1 MGGDNLRVYKWKEN
15 LIMKLSKLTKIS
27 KKVLAVVLALAMTF
41 VGSYFMPKTADAAQ
55 LQWTQLTDGL
65 GSATVTNTSTDSA
78 YGASFV
84 GFVTN
89 DGWGPDSKWQ
99 GQAIKEG
106 ISVESGKDYK
116 VSVDLTSSAQKKIL
130 IQTLCGSS
138 DYTERNYTINTTKQ
152 HIDFNFHASASAVK
166 VVIAFGSFYDPG
178 TYDIYIEDMTV
189 EEIAPPTPALEWT
202 ELSDGLGQ
210 ATITDTCTESTFG
223 ATFTGFQTN
232 TSWGGDS
239 IWQGQAKKTNY
250 AVENGKNY
258 TVSLDASSTPGKKFR
273 VQVLCN
279 GTYTEDTYDVSSNT
293 HIELPFTATGTS
305 IQFIVAFGA
314 TSASEV
320 GTYDIAISNL
330 TIDKEEEPSTPE
342 PTTPEPTTAGPGDW
356 ITVDSAHLNDTKY
369 RLGTTT
375 DFSQDGKWYLK
386 TQDNSWENW
395 EGAYKDAGDIEG
407 FGFNNRVYHDAG
419 GVFLWSSDLKSEFNL
434 TAGTTYNMSVTLSY
448 TGVEHA
454 QHNFVFTEGGSS
466 NMNLTRTVAAGTST
480 ETYTGSV
487 VPTANNDF
495 VLRISW
501 SSERYETAEV
511 GQFEVTDVTFTED
524 TTWTT
529 CTVDDDF
536 HTIGAGGF
544 QYKFRGQTTARY
556 KTGTGTTINNPL
568 DIEIT
573 NGINADHDFQT
584 LSPVVQLTAG
594 NKYRLTYNV
603 ENLGTAAAQDLGANV
618 YAVAVN
624 ASNDADIASTSPVA
638 VTHGND
644 VDIVLDFIAP
654 ASGSVYFKLNS
665 SYTPATE
672 LVLTPSYADIT
683 PSGYTSVVG
692 DGTFHTIGN
701 NGFQYMFAS
710 GEYVKYKGGTSF
722 NDPLDAWVTIPL
734 GTDHDFQTKTPI
746 ASVSAGH
753 YYKLTYNV
761 NNIGDKDTCDTAQ
774 IYAEVCN
781 ASNDASLATS
791 WDNKIK
797 VNAGDDA
804 DIELEFMAPSSGQV
818 YVKLNS
824 SYTWSTELVLT
835 PELVDLSPDFSACTT
850 DDWTFAG
857 SNDTG
862 WQYFV
867 ASAGSAYKGGTNMGD
882 DLVVNYNAYVDNR
895 DHSLMARSPI
905 TQVDSAKTY
914 TGSIS
919 IKNGSSTAL
928 AANNVS
934 VSVHWYNAQTGDD
947 GAIEG
952 TVQSGAIAAGATGTF
967 NFSYTAPDSGYI
979 FYEAST
985 SYTPEKSQYTFS
997 ATHTP
1002 PADGRYDVAAYKSGS
1017 TATYPTESGKIFAG
1031 WYDDT
1036 SYTQVHSGNT
1046 GLAYAK
1052 FIDEKVLDCK
1062 FQKKNDNTAVRFVS
1076 TIDNCLDYSSV
1087 GFKFTGDYGA
1097 KHIDTEKS
1105 CTKVYKNINA
1115 DGQTLTPS
1123 TAFGNDDSAYFF
1135 TYSVRNMDGT
1145 TSSTW
1150 TATPFYVTPDG
1161 TKVYGTTKDY
1171 SM

>member
-1 MGGDNLRVYKWKEN
+1 MLLR
-15 LIMKLSKLTKIS
+15 
-27 KKVLAVVLALAMTF
+27 
-41 VGSYFMPKTADAAQ
+41 P
-55 LQWTQLTDGL
+55 
-65 GSATVTNTSTDSA
+65 
-78 YGASFV
+78 
-84 GFVTN
+84 
-89 DGWGPDSKWQ
+89 
-99 GQAIKEG
+99 
-106 ISVESGKDYK
+106 
-116 VSVDLTSSAQKKIL
+116 
-130 IQTLCGSS
+130 
-138 DYTERNYTINTTKQ
+138 
-152 HIDFNFHASASAVK
+152 
-166 VVIAFGSFYDPG
+166 AFGLASPYLHHFFSRYLASLQHLSEQRDKLFFGQHGGAASPG
-178 TYDIYIEDMTV
+178 
-189 EEIAPPTPALEWT
+189 AA
-202 ELSDGLGQ
+202 
-210 ATITDTCTESTFG
+210 
-223 ATFTGFQTN
+223 
-232 TSWGGDS
+232 
-239 IWQGQAKKTNY
+239 
-250 AVENGKNY
+250 
-258 TVSLDASSTPGKKFR
+258 
-273 VQVLCN
+273 
-279 GTYTEDTYDVSSNT
+279 
-293 HIELPFTATGTS
+293 ATG
-305 IQFIVAFGA
+305 A
-314 TSASEV
+314 
-320 GTYDIAISNL
+320 
-330 TIDKEEEPSTPE
+330 K
-342 PTTPEPTTAGPGDW
+342 
-356 ITVDSAHLNDTKY
+356 
-369 RLGTTT
+369 
-375 DFSQDGKWYLK
+375 
-386 TQDNSWENW
+386 
-395 EGAYKDAGDIEG
+395 
-407 FGFNNRVYHDAG
+407 
-419 GVFLWSSDLKSEFNL
+419 
-434 TAGTTYNMSVTLSY
+434 
-448 TGVEHA
+448 
-454 QHNFVFTEGGSS
+454 
-466 NMNLTRTVAAGTST
+466 
-480 ETYTGSV
+480 
-487 VPTANNDF
+487 PTANNDF

-501 SSERYETAEV
+501 SSDRYETAEV

-692 DGTFHTIGN
+692 DGTFHAIGN

-734 GTDHDFQTKTPI
+734 GTDHDFQTKTPV

-753 YYKLTYNV
+753 FYKLTYNV

-835 PELVDLSPDFSACTT
+835 PELVDQSPGFSACTT

-857 SNDTG
+857 SNNTG
-862 WQYFV
+862 WQYYV
-867 ASAGSAYKGGTNMGD
+867 ASPGSAYNGGTNLGD
-882 DLVVNYNAYVDNR
+882 DLVVNYNDYMPNR

-1002 PADGRYDVAAYKSGS
+1002 PADGRYDVAIYKSGD
-1017 TATYPTESGKIFAG
+1017 TPTYPTKSDKIFAG
-1031 WYDDT
+1031 WFDDVNHT
-1036 SYTQVHSGNT
+1036 AFEAQVDLQAAGEFVARLETQAGVAVMEPVA
-1046 GLAYAK
+1046 GLAARAFRARNDAVVGRYEVFVAGTPGVEGDVREK
-1052 FIDEKVLDCK
+1052 AGAQADMTRAGLQGPGGEDRNVDAPETHVGQVVDGAFVPEYESEILVRGHVASVLQAEDGLDFDGELPGQMIIDEAAQLDAEAGIGGQAGLGDIHVL
-1062 FQKKNDNTAVRFVS
+1062 AGV
-1076 TIDNCLDYSSV
+1076 V
-1087 GFKFTGDYGA
+1087 GLQQHAEADRPDLQTVCILGA
-1097 KHIDTEKS
+1097 QARQEERRSEEEK
-1105 CTKVYKNINA
+1105 Y
-1115 DGQTLTPS
+1115 DL
-1123 TAFGNDDSAYFF
+1123 FHGN
-1135 TYSVRNMDGT
+1135 VH
-1145 TSSTW
+1145 
-1150 TATPFYVTPDG
+1150 
-1161 TKVYGTTKDY
+1161 
-1171 SM
+1171 